1 MQDEGGSQHGSQG
14 LAESEERYRLISQII
29 SDYTF
34 STRINPDGTLF
45 HHWVAGAFE
54 RITGYGY
61 EEYMARGGWL
71 AALHPDDREQD
82 ARDMEALRANRQVV
96 TEVRTF
102 MKSGEMRW
110 VRVWGHPVW
119 DPVKNQLV
127 GIYGAVQDI
136 TERKKVEA
144 EREALIRELEA
155 KNAELERF
163 AYTVSHDLK
172 SPLITIRGFLS
183 FVEQDAEAGNL
194 ERVRAD
200 LGRIRDAVDKMQR
213 LLSELLELSRIGRVV
228 NPPQRIAF
236 ATLAQDALALVAGRL
251 RQRGIGVAVAED
263 LPTVWGDRARLVE
276 VMQNLVDNAAKFMG
290 DQKHPQVEIGMREQA
305 GERVFFVR
313 DNGIGIDPRFR
324 DRVFGLFEKLDPDS
338 EGSGVGLALIKR
350 IVDQHH
356 GRVWVESEGKGK
368 GTTVCFTLPDAAASA
383 PAAAPSSVA
392 G

>member
-34 STRINPDGTLF
+34 STRLNPDGTLF

-54 RITGYGY
+54 RITGYSY

-82 ARDMEALRANRQVV
+82 ARDMEALRANQQVV

-119 DPVKNQLV
+119 DPVRNQLV

-144 EREALIRELEA
+144 ERETLIRELEA

-183 FVEQDAEAGNL
+183 FVEQDAVAGNL
-194 ERVRAD
+194 DRVRAD

-228 NPPQRIAF
+228 NPPQTIVF
-236 ATLAQDALALVAGRL
+236 ASLVQEALALVAGRL
-251 RQRGIGVAVAED
+251 RQRGVEVAVAEG

-276 VMQNLVDNAAKFMG
+276 VLQNLVDNAAKFMG
-290 DQKHPQVEIGMREQA
+290 EQKRPRVEIGRREQA
-305 GERVFFVR
+305 GETVFFVR
-313 DNGIGIDPRFR
+313 DNGIGIDPRFQG
-324 DRVFGLFEKLDPDS
+324 RVFGLFEKLDPDS

-368 GTTVCFTLPDAAASA
+368 GTTVCFTLHGGP
-383 PAAAPSSVA
+383 P
-392 G
+392 

>member
-1 MQDEGGSQHGSQG
+1 MGRAASGMQDEGGSQHGPQG
-14 LAESEERYRLISQII
+14 LAESEERYRLISQIV

-34 STRINPDGTLF
+34 STRLNPDGSLY

-54 RITGYGY
+54 RITGYSY
-61 EEYMARGGWL
+61 EEYMARGGWV

-82 ARDMEALRANRQVV
+82 ARDMDALRANRQVV
-96 TEVRTF
+96 TEVRTI

-183 FVEQDAEAGNL
+183 FVEQDAVAGNL

-200 LGRIRDAVDKMQR
+200 LARIRDAVDKMQR

-228 NPPQRIAF
+228 NPPQ
-236 ATLAQDALALVAGRL
+236 TLAFGALAQEAVALVAGRV
-251 RQRGIGVAVAED
+251 RQRGIEVAVAD
-263 LPTVWGDRARLVE
+263 GLPNVWGDRARLVE
-276 VMQNLVDNAAKFMG
+276 VLQNLVDNAAKFMG
-290 DQKHPQVEIGMREQA
+290 EQKRPRVEVGVREQA
-305 GERVFFVR
+305 GEKVFFVR

-356 GRVWVESEGKGK
+356 GRVWVESEGRGH
-368 GTTVCFTLPDAAASA
+368 GTTVCFTLPDG
-383 PAAAPSSVA
+383 PP
-392 G
+392 